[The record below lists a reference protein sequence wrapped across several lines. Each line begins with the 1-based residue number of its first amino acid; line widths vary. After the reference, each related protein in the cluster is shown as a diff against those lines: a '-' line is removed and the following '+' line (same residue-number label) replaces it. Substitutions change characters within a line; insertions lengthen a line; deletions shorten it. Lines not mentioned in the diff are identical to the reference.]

1 MISSELIFIHKYISK
16 TIWDNDIHILNNGE
30 NIAVIIRIYGARAMF
45 ILFYD
50 DQDTESKK

>member
-1 MISSELIFIHKYISK
+1 MISSELIFIYKYISK